1 LSATGKQRNVL
12 GWYQLERLVVSS
24 TLFSKARVATKSPN
38 WVQSFLLLALG
49 CMSLA
54 LATYWID
61 KDMERLQRLISEML
75 MVR

>member
-1 LSATGKQRNVL
+1 
-12 GWYQLERLVVSS
+12 
-24 TLFSKARVATKSPN
+24 LFSKARVATKSPN

>member
-1 LSATGKQRNVL
+1 
-12 GWYQLERLVVSS
+12 
-24 TLFSKARVATKSPN
+24 
-38 WVQSFLLLALG
+38 
-49 CMSLA
+49 LA